1 MKCPKCKEIFDLQFY
16 ESHGRCSEC
25 GYSLAEDIN
34 IVNAILRDSKKK
46 TSKYSKMESVSSST
60 NDNNIEKKVSKK
72 ATVSVK
78 SGKERQSAADKQ
90 ATPAKIKK
98 PVSIPSVPRTNKTEN
113 QGKNSATVATK
124 NIPKKKS
131 VDTSIDEKPKVPVHK
146 KTITQEETK
155 NVQDFLEEPDNL
167 DSFDFEDDEPD
178 ISSIDVVNNSS
189 PQISEETVDDALR
202 TISKSLNEQGNPF
215 SQKRD
220 HRRSDND
227 KKADP
232 ENDTD
237 TDQDYSS
244 IDLKALIRKKLKSKL
259 KEQFPLITKINNV
272 VSGQG
277 KSNRDKPNK
286 KKKSQQKNT
295 LVKETETEFNS
306 NVDGYYN
313 DITYQNEPTADKIPI
328 SSIGRVI
335 FVLIFLWLLASFLI
349 YYA

>member
-25 GYSLAEDIN
+25 GYSLSEDIN

-60 NDNNIEKKVSKK
+60 NDNNIEKEVSKK

-90 ATPAKIKK
+90 ATPAKIKR
-98 PVSIPSVPRTNKTEN
+98 PVSVPTTNKTEK
-113 QGKNSATVATK
+113 QGKNSSTVATK
-124 NIPKKKS
+124 NIPKKKP
-131 VDTSIDEKPKVPVHK
+131 VDTSINEKPKVPVHTK
-146 KTITQEETK
+146 NITQEETK

-178 ISSIDVVNNSS
+178 VSSIDVVNNSS

-220 HRRSDND
+220 HRRLDND
-227 KKADP
+227 KKTDT
-232 ENDTD
+232 ENEAD

-244 IDLKALIRKKLKSKL
+244 IDLKALIRKKLKGKL

-277 KSNRDKPNK
+277 KSSRDKPSK

-335 FVLIFLWLLASFLI
+335 FVLFFLWLLASFLI